1 MDKEGL
7 KRMDIVNQEVTKI
20 FEAEKIKQEAEKA
33 EKERKKQ
40 EAENKRRNETKKTL

>member
-20 FEAEKIKQEAEKA
+20 FEAEKIKQEAEK
-33 EKERKKQ
+33 ERKKQ